1 VCLARQK
8 SDFLETTTTEG
19 SLLIELIDEDGLGQN
34 ERAVLGGRVGTSET
48 VCSIWAETFAPAQ
61 STSRPKPVAGSICQG
76 VDYYAHHLALYYFV
90 SMDSSR
96 SFGRY
101 KRPLGA
107 VVVFGLILVGLLSF
121 GPPSSTYSTYLPT
134 SSHPTTLSAE
144 DLDRALGALK
154 GPTSPAELPVGVPSS
169 SEEQPKEEKAAVV
182 VKPDRSKVRCALYVS
197 SPPLP

>member
-1 VCLARQK
+1 
-8 SDFLETTTTEG
+8 
-19 SLLIELIDEDGLGQN
+19 
-34 ERAVLGGRVGTSET
+34 
-48 VCSIWAETFAPAQ
+48 
-61 STSRPKPVAGSICQG
+61 
-76 VDYYAHHLALYYFV
+76 
-90 SMDSSR
+90 MDSSR

-154 GPTSPAELPVGVPSS
+154 GPKSPAESPVGVPSS

-182 VKPDRSKVRCALYVS
+182 IKPDRSKVRCALYVS
-197 SPPLP
+197 SPLLPDGSSTGADVWCSVVSP